1 MKKALLISLTI
12 MCYSL
17 SAQDINKNFERWTI
31 AEKAI
36 NITGM
41 DLSPDGKTVAMVCGK
56 NQPVLLYN
64 MAERTIIKEIDVSSK
79 WMGYNIYYSQKGSY
93 LLLQEK
99 KTETSFKKSKQADY
113 KVIDVAQGK
122 VIHSF
127 NKINDV
133 KISFDESQMVTLE
146 NGTVHFRDIMTGKTT
161 KSFQPEE
168 ACNALAISPDGQ
180 EIAVVIKPSKK
191 EVMMVGKVAANKK
204 VIKATA
210 KTKHMI
216 AIYSTETLMIEKV
229 VQEFY
234 DNINLLTY
242 TDDGDRLLSF
252 NMASNSYINVALP
265 NQGYEPTREGYLSR
279 TSMQPEFG
287 YSGNQKYFAVAT
299 VELFPSLN
307 IYEVET
313 GSMLDLYNTKMKIW
327 KNAKK
332 GIYAGTNTSFVFLPG
347 DKYILMSYGNSLIK
361 WKFKKSNQ

>member
-1 MKKALLISLTI
+1 MKKIVLIALTI
-12 MCYSL
+12 MCYAI

-31 AEKAI
+31 SEKQM
-36 NITGM
+36 NVTGM

-56 NQPVLLYN
+56 SQPVLLYDI
-64 MAERTIIKEIDVSSK
+64 AERAIIKEIEVNSK
-79 WMGYNIYYSQKGSY
+79 WLGYNIYYSQKGTY

-122 VIHSF
+122 IIHSF

-146 NGTVHFRDIMTGKTT
+146 SGTVHFRDIKTGKSV

-168 ACNALAISPDGQ
+168 ACNALAISPDGK
-180 EIAVVIKPSKK
+180 EVAVVIKPSKK
-191 EVMMVGKVAANKK
+191 EVMMVGKVASNKK

-210 KTKHMI
+210 KTKHMV
-216 AIYSTETLMIEKV
+216 AIYSTETLMLEKV

-242 TDDGDRLLSF
+242 TDDGERLLSF
-252 NMASNSYINVALP
+252 NMAGNSYINVALP
-265 NQGYEPTREGYLSR
+265 KQGYEPTREGYLSR
-279 TSMQPEFG
+279 TSIQPEFG
-287 YSGNQKYFAVAT
+287 YSGNQEYFAVAT
-299 VELFPSLN
+299 VEVFPSLN

-313 GSMLDLYNTKMKIW
+313 GSMVDTYNTKMKIW

-332 GIYAGTNTSFVFLPG
+332 GIYSGSNTSFVFLPG
-347 DKYILMSYGNSLIK
+347 DKYILIGFGNSLIQ
-361 WKFKKSNQ
+361 WKFKKSN